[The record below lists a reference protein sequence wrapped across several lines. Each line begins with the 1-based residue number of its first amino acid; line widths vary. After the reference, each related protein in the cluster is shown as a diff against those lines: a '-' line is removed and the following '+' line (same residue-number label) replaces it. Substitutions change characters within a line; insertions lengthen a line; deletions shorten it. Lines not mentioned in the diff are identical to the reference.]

1 MSGVKVAVRV
11 RPFNSREL
19 ARDAESIIT
28 SEIVIQISIIS
39 EIVIQIIITSEI
51 VIRMVIKMMIKIIIK
66 SEIT

>member
-28 SEIVIQISIIS
+28 SEIVIQI
-39 EIVIQIIITSEI
+39 IITSEI